1 MGFWEL
7 LAVACN
13 PIIQVLLVSAV
24 GVYMASDK
32 FDNFLSENFRRSLN
46 KLVFIAFTPSLIFA
60 SFARSVS
67 LDDMISWWFMP
78 VNIGCTFVIGGFLG
92 WLIVKL
98 LKPSLKVEGLIIA
111 ACSTGNM
118 GNLPVVIIPAIC
130 YEKGGPFGEREKCR
144 VRALAYASFSLAVGG
159 IFIWTFT
166 YQLVRDRA
174 MKYKAWEAAQI
185 LKIPNK
191 NYDDANTQTSLLK
204 GNQNQNTNRDTE
216 NQIILDQ
223 VPQSCWQGLVETV
236 SQIVS
241 ELLSPPTVATFL
253 GFIFGGVDWLRS
265 LIIGEDAPLRVIQET
280 IQLLG
285 EGTIP
290 CITILLGGNLTQG
303 MKSSTIEPLTLI
315 SVVLVRLFLLPSIGL
330 YIVRGAASLGFLP
343 LDPLFQYVLVMQYAM
358 PPAMNICTMTQLF
371 DAGTEEASVI
381 TLWTYCAATI
391 SLTLWSTTLLYV
403 LT

>member
-7 LAVACN
+7 LAVASN

-92 WLIVKL
+92 WLI
-98 LKPSLKVEGLIIA
+98 PSLKVEGLIIA
-111 ACSTGNM
+111 ACSTGS
-118 GNLPVVIIPAIC
+118 I
-130 YEKGGPFGEREKCR
+130 
-144 VRALAYASFSLAVGG
+144 ASKLY
-159 IFIWTFT
+159 I
-166 YQLVRDRA
+166 
-174 MKYKAWEAAQI
+174 M
-185 LKIPNK
+185 
-191 NYDDANTQTSLLK
+191 
-204 GNQNQNTNRDTE
+204 
-216 NQIILDQ
+216 ILDQ

-241 ELLSPPTVATFL
+241 ELLSPPTIATFL

-303 MKSSTIEPLTLI
+303 
-315 SVVLVRLFLLPSIGL
+315 
-330 YIVRGAASLGFLP
+330 
-343 LDPLFQYVLVMQYAM
+343 
-358 PPAMNICTMTQLF
+358 TMTQLF

-381 TLWTYCAATI
+381 TLWTYSAATI

>member
-7 LAVACN
+7 LAVASN

-111 ACSTGNM
+111 ACSTGS
-118 GNLPVVIIPAIC
+118 I
-130 YEKGGPFGEREKCR
+130 
-144 VRALAYASFSLAVGG
+144 ASKLYIMVGG

-241 ELLSPPTVATFL
+241 ELLSPPTIATFL

-381 TLWTYCAATI
+381 TLWTYSAATI